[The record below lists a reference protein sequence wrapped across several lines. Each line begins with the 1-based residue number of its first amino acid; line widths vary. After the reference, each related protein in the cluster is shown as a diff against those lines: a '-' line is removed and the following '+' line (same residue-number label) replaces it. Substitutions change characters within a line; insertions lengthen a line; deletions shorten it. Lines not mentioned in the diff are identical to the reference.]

1 VIAVR
6 TKSEL
11 LARREGEEA
20 NFLAPYLAHDLVT
33 GRLGSTKACRRD
45 TR

>member
-1 VIAVR
+1 VIAER

-11 LARREGEEA
+11 MARREGEEA
-20 NFLAPYLAHDLVT
+20 NFLPVNLAHDLVT
-33 GRLGSTKACRRD
+33 RQAWSTKACRRD